1 MRYLFFLLFPLFSY
15 SQQTDV
21 VDFLRI
27 RAEIQANPFTKEV
40 NGGIEVTFKMQKAS
54 DQVYLDAV
62 NMDIRPYAI
71 EKIKATY
78 KENKVLLNGSFKKD
92 STYTA
97 KFAYT
102 AKPRQTLYFTGDQIW
117 TQGQGKDTSHWLPS
131 IDDMNDKI
139 EFDFT
144 YRIQHIPTLIAN
156 GNLISFSEDPF
167 GTKTYVYD
175 MKQPMASY
183 LVAFAAGDFQKKVL
197 QSASGVPIELYYET
211 KDTAKVEATYRHTKE
226 IFDFLETE
234 IGVAYPWQNYKQVPV
249 RDFLYAGME
258 NTTCT
263 IFSEA
268 FLVDAIGFNDR
279 NYVNVNAHEL
289 AHQWFGNLVTE
300 TSGTHHWLQEGFATY
315 YALLSEKEVFGDNY
329 YYWKLFSSAEQLK
342 ELSEEGKGQSLQDP
356 KASSLTFYEKGAWA
370 LHILEE
376 TIGEENFKMAIKNYL
391 TKYQFKNVSTKNFI
405 AEIKAV
411 TTIDITSWQQN
422 WLEQTAFQSEEAYQ
436 SLIKSPF
443 IGMYLELTALRTVP
457 FSEKKIQL
465 ATALTF
471 PNDYIG
477 QEAIYQLSAALI
489 AETVPLFKKGFASE
503 NLYVRQAIAQVL
515 EQIPEEL
522 KTEYESLLE
531 DESYVTREI
540 ALQQLFVNFPE
551 HRTKYLNHSK
561 EWVGFQNKNLRQLWL
576 VLALVDSNYEPEKN
590 VAYIDELSDYSN
602 NKYSFEIREI
612 SLMYLKDLNV
622 WQPNSLNNLLNAT
635 VHHNWRFR
643 SSAREILSEVF
654 KNEDYNGYYR
664 SNFDTFSETEK
675 EYLHKL
681 LAQ

>member
-405 AEIKAV
+405 AEVKAV

-443 IGMYLELTALRTVP
+443 ISRYLELTALRTVP

-590 VAYIDELSDYSN
+590 VAYMDELSDYSN

-612 SLMYLKDLNV
+612 SLMYIKDLNV

-643 SSAREILSEVF
+643 SFAREILSEVF

>member
-443 IGMYLELTALRTVP
+443 ISRYLELTALRTVP

-612 SLMYLKDLNV
+612 SLMYIKDLNV

>member
-405 AEIKAV
+405 AEVKAV

-443 IGMYLELTALRTVP
+443 ISRYLELTALRTVP

-612 SLMYLKDLNV
+612 SLMYIKDLNV

-643 SSAREILSEVF
+643 SFAREILSEVF

>member
-436 SLIKSPF
+436 SLIISPF
-443 IGMYLELTALRTVP
+443 ISRYLELTALRTVP

-612 SLMYLKDLNV
+612 SLMYIKDLNV